1 MPLQPQSLEDV
12 KVIVRKHTPDGIEA
26 DSVTR
31 NGEWASFQ
39 LARKKYGHC
48 NQNLVLSSE
57 LRVLQHAKF

>member
-39 LARKKYGHC
+39 LARKKIQLKEKHI
-48 NQNLVLSSE
+48 LRDHVIVFVL
-57 LRVLQHAKF
+57 